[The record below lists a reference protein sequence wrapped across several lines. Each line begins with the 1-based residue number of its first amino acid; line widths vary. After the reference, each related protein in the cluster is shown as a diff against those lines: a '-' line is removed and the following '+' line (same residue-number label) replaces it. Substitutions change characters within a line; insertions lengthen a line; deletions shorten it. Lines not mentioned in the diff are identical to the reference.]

1 MNWINCNSE
10 SVNSVN
16 DYTMFYLL
24 MVVAGII
31 LAVWSINK
39 RKKEKPPTPP
49 HPTPSPSPT
58 KTPIPDPPIQLAKD
72 VSHIYAYRFSRDR
85 STGRIWVC
93 RDCEIENRDED
104 DRCSLCGAS
113 RY

>member
-1 MNWINCNSE
+1 MY
-10 SVNSVN
+10 

-39 RKKEKPPTPP
+39 RKKVEPPPPP
-49 HPTPSPSPT
+49 HTTPSPI
-58 KTPIPDPPIQLAKD
+58 KKPIPDPTIQIAKEI
-72 VSHIYAYRFSRDR
+72 SHIYTYGYSRDK
-85 STGRIWVC
+85 GGIWVC

-104 DRCSLCGAS
+104 DRCSFCGAS

>member
-1 MNWINCNSE
+1 MY
-10 SVNSVN
+10 

-39 RKKEKPPTPP
+39 RKKVEPPPPP
-49 HPTPSPSPT
+49 HPTPSPI
-58 KTPIPDPPIQLAKD
+58 KKPIPDSTIQIAKEI
-72 VSHIYAYRFSRDR
+72 SHIYVYRESHDSSAR
-85 STGRIWVC
+85 RIWVC

-104 DRCSLCGAS
+104 DRCSYCGAS